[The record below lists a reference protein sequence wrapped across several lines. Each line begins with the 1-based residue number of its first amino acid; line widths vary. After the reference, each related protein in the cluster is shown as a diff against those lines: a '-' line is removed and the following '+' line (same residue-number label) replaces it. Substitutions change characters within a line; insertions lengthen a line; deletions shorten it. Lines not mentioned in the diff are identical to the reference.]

1 MKTLIVHGIKIPC
14 RAVVFDKDGTLI
26 DLKHVLLSLVDSR
39 TRVLREIVG
48 EEVLPDY
55 LRGCGFQPATRTI
68 DPKGPLSVAS
78 RREEEIL
85 AAGAIY
91 LHGHSWPESRHLAAL
106 AFQQAEEHIEA
117 AERVEPLPAAIETVR
132 WLKEAGFLVV
142 LATGDGHARAER
154 MMNSL
159 GILSCFDLIIGVDEV
174 AHPKPA
180 PDLILA
186 CSQKLGMDP
195 GQMVGIGDACLDAQM
210 GKAAGMAAT
219 IGVATGAIPAE
230 ELRGCC
236 DYVIATL
243 ADLELG

>member
-1 MKTLIVHGIKIPC
+1 
-14 RAVVFDKDGTLI
+14 KDGTLI
-26 DLKHVLLSLVDSR
+26 DLKHVLLSLVESR
-39 TRVLREIVG
+39 IRSLQEVAG
-48 EEVLPDY
+48 AEVLPDF

-68 DPKGPLSVAS
+68 DPSGPLSVAA

-91 LHGHSWPESRHLAAL
+91 LHGRSWPESRRLAAL

-117 AERVEPLPAAIETVR
+117 AERVDPLPGAIETVR

-154 MMNSL
+154 MMAGL

-186 CSQKLGMDP
+186 CAQKLGMDP
-195 GQMVGIGDACLDAQM
+195 CQMVGIGDTCLDAQM
-210 GKAAGMAAT
+210 GRAAGMGAT
-219 IGVATGAIPAE
+219 IGVATGAISAE

-236 DYVIATL
+236 DFVIATL
-243 ADLELG
+243 AELELG

>member
-1 MKTLIVHGIKIPC
+1 MKTLVVHGTKIPC

-26 DLKHVLLSLVDSR
+26 DLNHVLLSLVESR
-39 TRVLREIVG
+39 IRSLREIAG

-55 LRGCGFQPATRTI
+55 LKGCGFQPATRTI
-68 DPKGPLSVAS
+68 DPSGPLSVAA

-91 LHGHSWPESRHLAAL
+91 LHGRSWPESRRLAAM
-106 AFQQAEEHIEA
+106 AFQQAEEQIEA
-117 AERVEPLPAAIETVR
+117 AERVEPLPGAIETVR
-132 WLKEAGFLVV
+132 WLKEAGFVVV

-154 MMNSL
+154 MMASL

-180 PDLILA
+180 SDLILA
-186 CSQKLGMDP
+186 CAQKLGMDP
-195 GQMVGIGDACLDAQM
+195 CQMVGIGDTCLDAQM
-210 GKAAGMAAT
+210 GRAAGMAAT

-230 ELRGCC
+230 ELQGCC
-236 DYVIATL
+236 DFVIATL
-243 ADLELG
+243 ADLK